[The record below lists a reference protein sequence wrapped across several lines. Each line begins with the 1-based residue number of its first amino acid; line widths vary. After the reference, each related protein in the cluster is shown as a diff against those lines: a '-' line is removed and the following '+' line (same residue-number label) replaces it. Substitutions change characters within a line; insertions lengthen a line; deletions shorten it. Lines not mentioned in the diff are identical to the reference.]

1 MTGEI
6 IKRKNEFG
14 NTVLYVERYN
24 DFRQI
29 LEEQKHIVMYAGVK
43 TINFKEYFSI
53 TLTNDV
59 NY

>member
-14 NTVLYVERYN
+14 NTVLYIERYN
-24 DFRQI
+24 DFLKI
-29 LEEQKHIVMYAGVK
+29 LQEQKHIVMYVGVK
-43 TINFKEYFSI
+43 TINFKEYFRI

>member
-14 NTVLYVERYN
+14 NTVLYVEKYN

-29 LEEQKHIVMYAGVK
+29 LEEQKHIIMYVGVK
-43 TINFKEYFSI
+43 TINFKEYFRI

>member
-24 DFRQI
+24 DFLKI
-29 LEEQKHIVMYAGVK
+29 LQEQKHIVMYVGVK
-43 TINFKEYFSI
+43 TINFKEYFRI

>member
-24 DFRQI
+24 DFLKI
-29 LEEQKHIVMYAGVK
+29 LQEQKHIVMYVGVT
-43 TINFKEYFSI
+43 TINFKEYFRI

>member
-14 NTVLYVERYN
+14 NTVLYVEKYS